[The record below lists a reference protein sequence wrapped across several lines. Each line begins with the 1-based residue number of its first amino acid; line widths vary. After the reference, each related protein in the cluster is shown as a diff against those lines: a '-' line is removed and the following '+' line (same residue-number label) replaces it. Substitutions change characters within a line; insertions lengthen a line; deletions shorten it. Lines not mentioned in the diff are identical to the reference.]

1 MRIKVPS
8 SVPAVNWGVLHAL
21 ACQRKGSRRLGNFAA
36 ISTVAS
42 AVFETGAKLPYH
54 RMMESLQRY
63 LAAQLIR
70 DLDRKMVFVAADWPK

>member
-1 MRIKVPS
+1 
-8 SVPAVNWGVLHAL
+8 VLHAL

-42 AVFETGAKLPYH
+42 AVFETGAKLPYY